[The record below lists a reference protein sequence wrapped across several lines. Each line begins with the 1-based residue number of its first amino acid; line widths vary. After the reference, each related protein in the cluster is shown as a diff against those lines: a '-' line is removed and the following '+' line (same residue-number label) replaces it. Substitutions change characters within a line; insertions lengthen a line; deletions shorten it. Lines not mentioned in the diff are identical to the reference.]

1 MALAVAAAGGRVE
14 LVGSLG
20 DDAAGDAVTIGLAR
34 AGVGHAALLRI
45 PASATPRAGTDDA
58 PSRLDAAD
66 VELGLRY
73 MSDFRVL
80 IVAETMPPD
89 VIAVAADAAA
99 YAGAAIVILVARGD
113 DPPVG
118 FGPAA
123 TILEAPEDA
132 EPPFALAVARYAA
145 ALEAGSD
152 PQLALRAAVE
162 AAGWEPV
169 G

>member
-1 MALAVAAAGGRVE
+1 MIIVLGRPSKSDGPDGPVPAGLACAVALAVAAAGGRVE

-58 PSRLDAAD
+58 PSRLDVAD

-80 IVAETMPPD
+80 IVAEAMAPD

-118 FGPAA
+118 SGPAA
-123 TILEAPEDA
+123 TILEAPEGGGQQIIQ
-132 EPPFALAVARYAA
+132 PISL
-145 ALEAGSD
+145 
-152 PQLALRAAVE
+152 
-162 AAGWEPV
+162 
-169 G
+169 